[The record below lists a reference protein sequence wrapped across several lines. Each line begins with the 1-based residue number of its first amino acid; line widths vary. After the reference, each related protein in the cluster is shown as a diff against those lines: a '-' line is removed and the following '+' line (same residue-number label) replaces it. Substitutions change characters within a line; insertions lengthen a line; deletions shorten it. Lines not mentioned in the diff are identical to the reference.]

1 MNQLDITR
9 STELL
14 EATLLTP
21 EDLPRTLSAIG
32 RDLGWDHFCLV
43 HSDLEDPTFIAAES
57 SQEALDAYVE
67 GGWREV
73 DYRAANVNLTKPGQ
87 LFLERLIVPQDQREK
102 SAIYNELYIPRRMA
116 HFVCWRHEIAGSTW
130 IFSLARSAD
139 KGPANDADV
148 DALTRL
154 TPYANRSLHMAHQLR
169 EVRVQGMLDGL
180 ASADLAAII
189 IDSDGRARAAT
200 PQAEAM
206 FDRDFG
212 VQRGQLRA
220 ANRDLQ
226 IRLDHLTT
234 LARSKT
240 LRGEVGN
247 VVVHRSDGRRPVLI
261 QPMPVRGIGLDVLPG
276 ARLLLN
282 LTDLDGDRASE
293 TEDLRALF
301 DLSPSEAEVAA
312 LVGSGL
318 DPSEIARRR
327 QVAIDT
333 VRGQLKSIFRKLQV
347 GRQSDVVRL
356 LARIDTLRPKVG
368 DFDEP

>member
-1 MNQLDITR
+1 MRQLDISR
-9 STELL
+9 PTERL
-14 EATLLTP
+14 EASLLTP

-43 HSDLEDPTFIAAES
+43 HSDLEDPTFVAAEN
-57 SQEALDAYVE
+57 SQDALNAYVE

-87 LFLERLIVPQDQREK
+87 LFLERLIVPEDQRIK
-102 SAIYNELYIPRRMA
+102 SAIYNELYVPRHMA
-116 HFVCWRHEIAGSTW
+116 HFICWRHEVAGSTW

-139 KGPANDADV
+139 KGAANDTDV

-154 TPYANRSLHMAHQLR
+154 KPFANRALHIAQQLR

-180 ASADLAAII
+180 AAAELAAVI
-189 IDSDGRARAAT
+189 IDSNGRARAAT

-212 VQRGQLRA
+212 VRHGQLWA
-220 ANRDLQ
+220 ANRNLQ
-226 IRLDHLTT
+226 IRLDHLST
-234 LARSKT
+234 LARSKI
-240 LRGEVGN
+240 LLGEVGN
-247 VVVHRSDGRRPVLI
+247 VVVRRTDGRRPILI

-276 ARLLLN
+276 ARLLLT
-282 LTDLDGDRASE
+282 LTDLDGERASE
-293 TEDLRALF
+293 TDDLRALF
-301 DLSPSEAEVAA
+301 DLSPSEADVAA

-318 DPSEIARRR
+318 EPSEIARRR
-327 QVAIDT
+327 RVGIET

-356 LARIDTLRPKVG
+356 LARIDTMRPKAG
-368 DFDEP
+368 NLDES